1 MTRTFRKKKIR
12 LKKKRFWSKTEA
24 LTDSGSA
31 KGDSATNSIH
41 PAIHNL
47 PQKGK
52 KLGYT
57 RLCAV
62 NPRVYAEIPEEPMCI
77 RDCK

>member
-1 MTRTFRKKKIR
+1 MTRTFLKEKIQA
-12 LKKKRFWSKTEA
+12 KKRFWSETEV
-24 LTDSGSA
+24 LIDSGSA

-52 KLGYT
+52 
-57 RLCAV
+57 
-62 NPRVYAEIPEEPMCI
+62 NQSI
-77 RDCK
+77 RDCGQ